1 MSKGFGC
8 TILYGMSDND
18 RRWWS
23 NDHAAHVPYRP
34 QDNAESFAATVAPDG
49 DKRDLNA
56 PEVKY
61 QGGVFAAKD
70 FVRR

>member
-1 MSKGFGC
+1 
-8 TILYGMSDND
+8 
-18 RRWWS
+18 
-23 NDHAAHVPYRP
+23 
-34 QDNAESFAATVAPDG
+34 VAPDG

-70 FVRR
+70 LVPR